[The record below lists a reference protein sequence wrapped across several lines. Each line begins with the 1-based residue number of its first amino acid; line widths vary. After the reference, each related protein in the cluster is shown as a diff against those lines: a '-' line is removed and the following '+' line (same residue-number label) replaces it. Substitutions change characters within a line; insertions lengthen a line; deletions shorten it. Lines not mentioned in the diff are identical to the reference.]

1 MVLPLVLLPLLERT
15 AERELSGVM
24 VYIYKRYRENHR
36 KEQKYRLMT
45 ACIYYLGF
53 IDGLK

>member
-1 MVLPLVLLPLLERT
+1 VVLPLVLLPLLERT

-24 VYIYKRYRENHR
+24 VYIYKRYKENHR